1 MSRTQKALVITEVG
15 KPLTLITDRP
25 IPTPGPGQVQVKVRV
40 AGLNYHDAKSRS
52 YGLLILRDLSP
63 VTNDGIA
70 GVDLPFI
77 PTNDVVG
84 TVSELGPGVTE
95 LSIGDRIVYHP
106 SFAPGSTQNG
116 LQEYALAD
124 LAFLAKIPDSITDD
138 EAATL
143 PSNILAPLVALFITL
158 QIPAPW
164 SPAAASFDY
173 TNTKLLIIGGGSN
186 CGLFGVQLAKLA
198 NIGTIVVVG
207 GDEAQV
213 RSFGATHI
221 IDRHL
226 GYETV
231 LEEIQKIVGDDLV
244 YAYDAVTPP
253 EGQLLAL
260 NALSSS
266 KKGALA
272 RLLPLGP
279 VDESKVVGKKAGF
292 EVRDVFGSSHWH
304 PELARGFWERLPGF
318 LLDGRIRPL
327 GFVAEH
333 GLRAEVVNEV
343 FDRYDSGG
351 RVVKTH
357 IHL

>member
-1 MSRTQKALVITEVG
+1 MSGTQKALVITEVG

-25 IPTPGPGQVQVKVRV
+25 IPTPGPNQVQVKVRV

-52 YGLLILRDLSP
+52 YGLLVLRDLSP
-63 VTNDGIA
+63 VTNDGIN

-84 TVSELGPGVTE
+84 TVTQLGPGVTD
-95 LSIGDRIVYHP
+95 LAIGDRIVYQP

-124 LAFLAKIPDSITDD
+124 LGALAKIPDSITDD

-143 PSNILAPLVALFITL
+143 PTNILAPLVALFITL
-158 QIPAPW
+158 KIPAPW
-164 SPAAASFDY
+164 SPAAADFDY
-173 TNTKLLIIGGGSN
+173 ASTKLLVVGGGAN

-207 GDEAQV
+207 GDEEKL
-213 RSFGATHI
+213 RSFGATHV
-221 IDRHL
+221 IDRRL
-226 GYETV
+226 SYENV
-231 LEEIQKIVGDDLV
+231 LSEIRKIVADDLV

-260 NALSSS
+260 NALSSH

-272 RLLPLGP
+272 RLLPIGP
-279 VDESKVVGKKAGF
+279 VDETRVLGKKAGF
-292 EVRDVFGSSHWH
+292 EVRDVFGSAHSH
-304 PELARGFWERLPGF
+304 PELGSGFFDRLPGY
-318 LLDGRIRPL
+318 LLDGSIKPL
-327 GFVAEH
+327 GYVVKK
-333 GLRAEVVNEV
+333 GLRAETVNEV
-343 FDRYDSGG
+343 FDRYDKGES
-351 RVVKTH
+351 VVKTH